1 MKTIAL
7 AILLAITGTA
17 AGTAGAQDPS
27 KPEPQKPAL
36 NLRLDDG
43 TTAAPRISFDQR
55 PSAQTKEEREKGLPD
70 LGGKPS
76 KAFERPLNSN
86 TSAGTIPKAF
96 DPSLPGGAGGQ

>member
-17 AGTAGAQDPS
+17 GAQDPS
-27 KPEPQKPAL
+27 KSEPQKPAL

-96 DPSLPGGAGGQ
+96 DPSLPGGQ